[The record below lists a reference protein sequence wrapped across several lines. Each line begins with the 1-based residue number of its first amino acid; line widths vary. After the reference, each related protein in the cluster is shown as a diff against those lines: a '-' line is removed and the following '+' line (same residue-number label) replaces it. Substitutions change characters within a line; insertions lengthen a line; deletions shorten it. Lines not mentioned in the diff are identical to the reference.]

1 MVRKWSTVPISL
13 SYITPC
19 QTFPYPILPR
29 AEPSVTIR
37 NLFIAVRGWR
47 GGAMQA
53 RKQSFVRHTVREY
66 HIHKALDHPNV
77 VRLHDVFE
85 IDANTFCTVLD
96 YCTF

>member
-1 MVRKWSTVPISL
+1 VPNISL
-13 SYITPC
+13 SYI
-19 QTFPYPILPR
+19 PR
-29 AEPSVTIR
+29 AVPSVTIR